1 MYRDLV
7 QPSGHTTNPL
17 TQEDAMRTA
26 TSRRTFLR
34 AAAGAAAL
42 GFPAVLRAQARELRI
57 GHIHP
62 LSGFLAFDGGLVV
75 NGLTLAV
82 EEVNAAGGIKSMG
95 GAKLA
100 LVGSDT
106 QGKVEVGMA
115 ESERLIRDGVVALM
129 GPYQSPVAYA
139 VSQLAEKER
148 TPFVIT
154 VAVADNVTERGFEY
168 TFRVQPNAR
177 GMTVRSLDHLA
188 ELAKATG
195 VTIKTIAVMHEDGL
209 FGTSITGHVE
219 RHAKTLG
226 MEVVTKVGYNFRT
239 PDVTTEVTKI
249 KAARPDLVVVTGYFG
264 DGLLIARTA
273 TEHRLETKAVMGIA
287 NGGFSNPKFLAD
299 QPQLAD
305 LIMDGNYWH
314 NPRSER
320 AKRVM
325 EAYQKRF
332 NAPMS
337 SHSVQSYSALMVL
350 RDALERAGSPDRAK
364 IREALAK
371 TNLTDHILPQ
381 GPIQFDKTGE
391 NAGAQAALLQNQGG
405 KTVVVGPAPF
415 AEAKA
420 VFPVPR
426 WSRP

>member
-1 MYRDLV
+1 METPTRE
-7 QPSGHTTNPL
+7 TTV
-17 TQEDAMRTA
+17 T
-26 TSRRTFLR
+26 RRTILG
-34 AAAGAAAL
+34 GAAIGGAAVL
-42 GFPAVLRAQARELRI
+42 GFPAILRAQAREVKV

-82 EEVNAAGGIKSMG
+82 EEINAAGGIKSLG
-95 GAKLA
+95 GAKIA
-100 LVGSDT
+100 LLGGDS

-115 ESERLIRDGVVALM
+115 EAERLVREGVVALM

-154 VAVADNVTERGFEY
+154 IAVADNVTERGFEH

-177 GMTVRSLDHLA
+177 AMTVRSLDHLA
-188 ELAKATG
+188 ELARSTG
-195 VTIKTIAVMHEDGL
+195 TTVKTIAMLHEDGL
-209 FGTSITGHVE
+209 FGSSIAAHVE
-219 RHAKTLG
+219 RHARQLG
-226 MEVVTKVGYNFRT
+226 MELTLKIGYSFRT
-239 PDVTTEVTKI
+239 PDVATEITKVR
-249 KAARPDLVVVTGYFG
+249 AAKPDLVVVTGYFG

-273 TEHRLETKAVMGIA
+273 AEHRLETRAVMGIA

-305 LIMDGNYWH
+305 LVMDGNYWH

-332 NAPMS
+332 GATMS
-337 SHSVQSYSALMVL
+337 SHSVQSYSAMMVL
-350 RDALERAGSPDRAK
+350 RDALERAGSPDRARV
-364 IREALAK
+364 REALAR
-371 TNLTDHILPQ
+371 TNLSDHILPQ

-391 NAGAQAALLQNQGG
+391 NANAQPALLQNQGG
-405 KTVVVGPAPF
+405 RTVVVGPAAF

-426 WSRP
+426 WSRS

>member
-1 MYRDLV
+1 M
-7 QPSGHTTNPL
+7 
-17 TQEDAMRTA
+17 TQANRIT
-26 TSRRTFLR
+26 RRSFLR
-34 AAAGAAAL
+34 AAGSAGAAL
-42 GFPAVLRAQARELRI
+42 GFPAVARAQAREI
-57 GHIHP
+57 KVGHIHP
-62 LSGFLAFDGGLVV
+62 LSGFLAFDGGLVT

-82 EEVNAAGGIKSMG
+82 EEINAGGGIKSLG
-95 GAKLA
+95 GTRIALA
-100 LVGSDT
+100 GGDT

-115 ESERLIRDGVVALM
+115 EAERLIRDGVVAVL

-139 VSQLAEKER
+139 VSQLCEKER

-177 GMTVRSLDHLA
+177 AMAQRALDHLA
-188 ELAKATG
+188 ELAKGTG
-195 VTIKTIAVMHEDGL
+195 TPVKTLSMLHEDGL
-209 FGTSITGHVE
+209 FGTSIAGHVE
-219 RHAKTLG
+219 RHARSLG
-226 MEVVTKVGYNFRT
+226 MELVLKVPYSFRT

-249 KAARPDLVVVTGYFG
+249 KAARADVVLVSGYFG

-273 TEHRLETKAVMGIA
+273 TELRLEARAVMGVA

-305 LIMDGNYWH
+305 LILDGNYWH

-320 AKRVM
+320 ARRVM

-337 SHSVQSYSALMVL
+337 SHSVQAYAAMMVV
-350 RDALERAGSPDRAK
+350 RDALERAGSPDRARV
-364 IREALAK
+364 REALAG
-371 TNLTDHILPQ
+371 TNLADHILPQ
-381 GPIQFDKTGE
+381 GPIRFDKTGE
-391 NAGAQAALLQNQGG
+391 NANAQPALLQNQGG
-405 KTVVVGPAPF
+405 RTVVVGPSEF

-426 WSRP
+426 WSRS

>member
-1 MYRDLV
+1 MARGLD
-7 QPSGHTTNPL
+7 
-17 TQEDAMRTA
+17 
-26 TSRRTFLR
+26 RRTFLT
-34 AAAGAAAL
+34 GAAASGAIL
-42 GFPAVLRAQARELRI
+42 GAPAVLRGQARELKI

-62 LSGFLAFDGGLVV
+62 LSGFLAFDGGLVT

-82 EEVNAAGGIKSMG
+82 EEINAGGGIKALG
-95 GAKLA
+95 GARLA
-100 LVGSDT
+100 LVGGDT

-115 ESERLIRDGVVALM
+115 EAERLIREGVVALM

-177 GMTVRSLDHLA
+177 AMTVRSVDHLA
-188 ELAKATG
+188 DLARATG
-195 VTIKTIAVMHEDGL
+195 VTVKTIAMMHEDGL
-209 FGTSITGHVE
+209 FGTSIASHLE
-219 RHAKTLG
+219 RHARQVG
-226 MEVVTKVGYNFRT
+226 MEVVLKVGYSFRT
-239 PDVTTEVTKI
+239 PDVTTEITKI
-249 KAARPDLVVVTGYFG
+249 KAAKADVVVVSGYFG

-273 TEHRLETKAVMGIA
+273 TEHRLETRAVMGIA

-305 LIMDGNYWH
+305 LILDGNYWH

-320 AKRVM
+320 ARRVM

-337 SHSVQSYSALMVL
+337 SHSVQSYSAMMVL
-350 RDALERAGSPDRAK
+350 RDALERAASPDRTR

-371 TNLTDHILPQ
+371 TNLAEHILPQ

-391 NAGAQAALLQNQGG
+391 NVNAQPALLQNQGG

-415 AEAKA
+415 TEAKA

-426 WSRP
+426 WSRS

>member
-1 MYRDLV
+1 MHAVVD
-7 QPSGHTTNPL
+7 
-17 TQEDAMRTA
+17 
-26 TSRRTFLR
+26 RRAFIMG
-34 AAAGAAAL
+34 AAAGATAL
-42 GFPAVLRAQARELRI
+42 GFPAVLRAQARELKI

-82 EEVNAAGGIKSMG
+82 EEINAAGGIKSMG
-95 GAKLA
+95 GAKLT
-100 LVGSDT
+100 LVGGDS

-115 ESERLIRDGVVALM
+115 ESERLIREGVVALM

-154 VAVADNVTERGFEY
+154 IAVADNVTERGFEY

-177 GMTVRSLDHLA
+177 AMTVRSLDHLGD
-188 ELAKATG
+188 LAKATG
-195 VTIKTIAVMHEDGL
+195 VTIKTIAMLHEDGL
-209 FGTSITGHVE
+209 FGTSVAAHVE
-219 RHAKTLG
+219 RHAKNLG
-226 MEVVTKVGYNFRT
+226 MDLVLKVGYNFRT
-239 PDVTTEVTKI
+239 PDVTTEITKV

-273 TEHRLETKAVMGIA
+273 TEARLETKAVMGIA

-305 LIMDGNYWH
+305 LVMDGNYWH

-332 NAPMS
+332 NASMS
-337 SHSVQSYSALMVL
+337 SHSVQSYSAMMVL

-371 TNLTDHILPQ
+371 TNLGDHILPQ

-391 NAGAQAALLQNQGG
+391 NVNAQPALLQNQGG
-405 KTVVVGPAPF
+405 KTLVVGPAQF

-426 WSRP
+426 WSRS

>member
-1 MYRDLV
+1 MHARVD
-7 QPSGHTTNPL
+7 
-17 TQEDAMRTA
+17 
-26 TSRRTFLR
+26 RRAFIMG

-42 GFPAVLRAQARELRI
+42 GFPAVLRAQARELKV

-82 EEVNAAGGIKSMG
+82 EEINAAGGIKSMG
-95 GAKLA
+95 GAKLT
-100 LVGSDT
+100 LVGGDS

-115 ESERLIRDGVVALM
+115 ESERLIREGVVALM

-154 VAVADNVTERGFEY
+154 IAVADNVTERGFEY

-177 GMTVRSLDHLA
+177 AMTVRSLDHLGD
-188 ELAKATG
+188 LAKATG
-195 VTIKTIAVMHEDGL
+195 VTVKTIAMLHEDGL
-209 FGTSITGHVE
+209 FGTSVAAHVE
-219 RHAKTLG
+219 RHAKNLG
-226 MEVVTKVGYNFRT
+226 MDLVLKVGYNVRT
-239 PDVTTEVTKI
+239 PDVTTEITKV

-273 TEHRLETKAVMGIA
+273 TEARLETKAVMGIA

-314 NPRSER
+314 NPRSEW

-332 NAPMS
+332 NASMS
-337 SHSVQSYSALMVL
+337 SHSVQSYSATMVL

-371 TNLTDHILPQ
+371 TNLGDHILPQ

-391 NAGAQAALLQNQGG
+391 NVNAQPVLLQNQGG
-405 KTVVVGPAPF
+405 KTLVVGPAQF

-426 WSRP
+426 WSRS

>member
-1 MYRDLV
+1 MDK
-7 QPSGHTTNPL
+7 QPAIG
-17 TQEDAMRTA
+17 
-26 TSRRTFLR
+26 RRTFVKG
-34 AAAGAAAL
+34 AMAGAAAL
-42 GFPAVLRAQARELRI
+42 GFPSVLRAQARELKI
-57 GHIHP
+57 GHVHP
-62 LSGFLAFDGGLVV
+62 LSGFLAFDGGLVS

-82 EEVNAAGGIKSMG
+82 EEINAGGGIKSQG
-95 GAKLA
+95 GAKLT
-100 LVGSDT
+100 LIGGDT

-115 ESERLIRDGVVALM
+115 EGERLIREGVVALL

-177 GMTVRSLDHLA
+177 AMTVRSLDHVA
-188 ELAKATG
+188 ELARASG
-195 VTIKTIAVMHEDGL
+195 VALKTIAMMHEDGL
-209 FGTSITGHVE
+209 FGTSIAGHLE

-226 MEVVTKVGYNFRT
+226 MELVVKVGYNFRT

-249 KAARPDLVVVTGYFG
+249 KAAKADLVVVSGYFG

-273 TEHRLETKAVMGIA
+273 SEHRLEARAVMGIA

-332 NAPMS
+332 ASPMS
-337 SHSVQSYSALMVL
+337 SHSVQSYSAMMVL

-371 TNLTDHILPQ
+371 TNLGDHILPQ

-391 NAGAQAALLQNQGG
+391 NVNAQPALLQNQGG
-405 KTVVVGPAPF
+405 RTVVVGPAHF

-426 WSRP
+426 WSRS

>member
-1 MYRDLV
+1 M
-7 QPSGHTTNPL
+7 PTSL
-17 TQEDAMRTA
+17 T
-26 TSRRTFLR
+26 RRALL
-34 AAAGAAAL
+34 AGAATGATAL
-42 GFPAVLRAQARELRI
+42 GFPAVLRAQAREVKI

-62 LSGFLAFDGGLVV
+62 LSGFLAFDGGLVA

-82 EEVNAAGGIKSMG
+82 EEINAAGGIKSMG
-95 GAKLA
+95 GARVA
-100 LVGSDT
+100 LSGGDT

-115 ESERLIRDGVVALM
+115 EAERLIREGVVAVM
-129 GPYQSPVAYA
+129 GPYQSPVAFA
-139 VSQLAEKER
+139 VSQLCEKEK

-154 VAVADNVTERGFEY
+154 VAVADNITERGFEH

-177 GMTVRSLDHLA
+177 VITQRSLDHMA
-188 ELAKATG
+188 EVARTSGTA
-195 VTIKTIAVMHEDGL
+195 VKTIAILHEDGL
-209 FGTSITGHVE
+209 FGTTIAGHLE
-219 RHAKTLG
+219 KHARAVG
-226 MEVVTKVGYNFRT
+226 MDLILKVAYNIRT

-249 KAARPDLVVVTGYFG
+249 KAARPDLVVVSGYFG

-273 TEHRLETKAVMGIA
+273 SEVRLETRAVMGIA

-305 LIMDGNYWH
+305 LVLDGNYWH

-325 EAYQKRF
+325 ESYQKRF
-332 NAPMS
+332 STPMS
-337 SHSVQSYSALMVL
+337 SHSVQSYSAMMVV

-364 IREALAK
+364 VREALAQ
-371 TNLTDHILPQ
+371 TSLADHILPQ

-391 NAGAQAALLQNQGG
+391 NVNAQPALLQNQGG
-405 KTVVVGPAPF
+405 RTAVVGPAAF

-426 WSRP
+426 WAR

>member
-1 MYRDLV
+1 M
-7 QPSGHTTNPL
+7 TTSTWL
-17 TQEDAMRTA
+17 
-26 TSRRTFLR
+26 SRRTFLR
-34 AAAGAAAL
+34 GTAAAGAAAL
-42 GFPAVLRAQARELRI
+42 GFPAGLRAQPREI
-57 GHIHP
+57 KVGHIHP
-62 LSGFLAFDGGLVV
+62 LSGFLAFDGGLVT

-82 EEVNAAGGIKSMG
+82 EEINAAGGIKSLG
-95 GAKLA
+95 GARVALA
-100 LVGSDT
+100 GGDT

-115 ESERLIRDGVVALM
+115 EAERLIREGVVAVL

-139 VSQLAEKER
+139 VSQLCEKEQ

-154 VAVADNVTERGFEY
+154 VAVADNVTERGFQY

-177 GMTVRSLDHLA
+177 AMTARSLDHLA
-188 ELAKATG
+188 ELARATG
-195 VTIKTIAVMHEDGL
+195 VTVKTIAMMHEDGL
-209 FGTSITGHVE
+209 FGTSIAGHLE
-219 RHAKTLG
+219 RHARTLG
-226 MEVVTKVGYNFRT
+226 MELVLKVGYNFRT

-249 KAARPDLVVVTGYFG
+249 KAAKADLVVITGYFG

-273 TEHRLETKAVMGIA
+273 AEHRLEAKAVTGIA

-320 AKRVM
+320 TKRVF

-337 SHSVQSYSALMVL
+337 SHSVQAYSAMMVL

-364 IREALAK
+364 IREALAR
-371 TNLTDHILPQ
+371 TNLADHILPQ

-391 NAGAQAALLQNQGG
+391 NANAQPALLQNQGG

-415 AEAKA
+415 AEARA

-426 WSRP
+426 WSRS

>member
-1 MYRDLV
+1 MHARVD
-7 QPSGHTTNPL
+7 
-17 TQEDAMRTA
+17 
-26 TSRRTFLR
+26 RRAFIMG

-42 GFPAVLRAQARELRI
+42 GFPAVLRAQARELKV

-82 EEVNAAGGIKSMG
+82 EEINAAGGIKSMG
-95 GAKLA
+95 GAKLT
-100 LVGSDT
+100 LVGGDS

-115 ESERLIRDGVVALM
+115 ESERLIREGVVALM

-154 VAVADNVTERGFEY
+154 IAVADNVTERGFEY

-177 GMTVRSLDHLA
+177 AMTVRSLDHLGD
-188 ELAKATG
+188 LAKATG
-195 VTIKTIAVMHEDGL
+195 VTVKTIAMLHEDGL
-209 FGTSITGHVE
+209 FGTSVAAHVE
-219 RHAKTLG
+219 RHAKNLG
-226 MEVVTKVGYNFRT
+226 MDLVLKVGYNVRT
-239 PDVTTEVTKI
+239 PDVTTEITKV

-273 TEHRLETKAVMGIA
+273 TEARLETKAVMGIA

-332 NAPMS
+332 NASMS
-337 SHSVQSYSALMVL
+337 SHSVQSYSATMVL

-371 TNLTDHILPQ
+371 TNLGDHILPQ

-391 NAGAQAALLQNQGG
+391 NVNAQPVLLQNQGG
-405 KTVVVGPAPF
+405 KTLVVGPAQF

-426 WSRP
+426 WSRS

>member
-1 MYRDLV
+1 
-7 QPSGHTTNPL
+7 
-17 TQEDAMRTA
+17 MRSA
-26 TSRRTFLR
+26 LSRRTFLETGLR
-34 AAAGAAAL
+34 TAAGAAAL
-42 GFPAVLRAQARELRI
+42 GIPAVLRAQAREVRV
-57 GHIHP
+57 GHVHP
-62 LSGFLAFDGGLVV
+62 LSGPLAFDGGLVV
-75 NGLTLAV
+75 NGLILAV
-82 EEVNAAGGIKSMG
+82 EEINGAGGIKSMG
-95 GAKLA
+95 GARLT
-100 LVGSDT
+100 LVGGDS
-106 QGKVEVGMA
+106 QSKVDVGSSEA
-115 ESERLIRDGVVALM
+115 ERLLREGVVTLM
-129 GPYQSPVAYA
+129 GPYQSPVAYN
-139 VSQLAEKER
+139 VSQLCEKER

-154 VAVADNVTERGFEY
+154 VAVADNITERGFEY

-177 GMTVRSLDHLA
+177 AMTTRSLDHLG
-188 ELAKATG
+188 ELAKSSG
-195 VTIKTIAVMHEDGL
+195 VAVKTIAVLHEDSL
-209 FGTSITGHVE
+209 FGTSIAGHVE

-226 MEVVTKVGYNFRT
+226 MEVVLKVGYNFRT
-239 PDVTTEVTKI
+239 PDLTNEVAKV
-249 KAARPDLVVVTGYFG
+249 KVSRPDLVIVSGYFP
-264 DGLLIARTA
+264 DAIVVARTA
-273 TEHRLETKAVMGIA
+273 TEHRLETRAVTGIA

-337 SHSVQSYSALMVL
+337 SHSVQSYSAAMVL
-350 RDALERAGSPDRAK
+350 RDALERAGSPDRGQ

-391 NAGAQAALLQNQGG
+391 NVNAQPALLQNQSG
-405 KTVVVGPAPF
+405 KTVVVGPSQF

-426 WSRP
+426 WSRS

>member
-1 MYRDLV
+1 MTRQRSL
-7 QPSGHTTNPL
+7 
-17 TQEDAMRTA
+17 
-26 TSRRTFLR
+26 SRRTFLR
-34 AAAGAAAL
+34 GAAAVGAAL
-42 GFPAVLRAQARELRI
+42 GFPAVLRAQAREIKI

-62 LSGFLAFDGGLVV
+62 VSGPLAFDGGLVV

-82 EEVNAAGGIKSMG
+82 EEINAAGGIRSMG
-95 GAKLA
+95 GGKIT
-100 LVGSDT
+100 LVGGDS

-115 ESERLIRDGVVALM
+115 ESERLIRDGALVLM

-154 VAVADNVTERGFEY
+154 VAVADNITERGFEY

-177 GMTVRSLDHLA
+177 AMTMRSLDHLA
-188 ELAKATG
+188 ELAKTAG
-195 VTIKTIAVMHEDGL
+195 VTVKTIAMMHEDGL
-209 FGTSITGHVE
+209 FGTSIAGHLE
-219 RHAKTLG
+219 KHAKTLG
-226 MEVVTKVGYNFRT
+226 MELVLRVPYSFRT
-239 PDVTTEVTKI
+239 ADVTTEVTKI
-249 KAARPDLVVVTGYFG
+249 KAAKADLVVVTGYFG

-273 TEHRLETKAVMGIA
+273 TEHRLEAKAVAGIA

-314 NPRSER
+314 NPRNER
-320 AKRVM
+320 AKRSM

-337 SHSVQSYSALMVL
+337 SHSVQSYSATMVA
-350 RDALERAGSPDRAK
+350 RDALERAGKPDRAA

-371 TNLTDHILPQ
+371 TNLADHILPQ

-391 NAGAQAALLQNQGG
+391 NVNAQPALLQNQGA
-405 KTVVVGPAPF
+405 KTVVVGPAQF

-426 WSRP
+426 WSRS

>member
-1 MYRDLV
+1 MNTPV
-7 QPSGHTTNPL
+7 
-17 TQEDAMRTA
+17 
-26 TSRRTFLR
+26 SRRTVLAG
-34 AAAGAAAL
+34 AAAIGTAAL
-42 GFPAVLRAQARELRI
+42 GFPAVLRAQARELKI

-82 EEVNAAGGIKSMG
+82 EEINAGGGIKSLG
-95 GAKLA
+95 GAKLSLA
-100 LVGSDT
+100 GSDT

-115 ESERLIRDGVVALM
+115 EAERLIREGVVALL

-177 GMTVRSLDHLA
+177 AMTVRSLDHLA
-188 ELAKATG
+188 ELAKGSG
-195 VTIKTIAVMHEDGL
+195 VTVKTIAMMHEDGL
-209 FGTSITGHVE
+209 FGTSIAAHLE

-226 MEVVTKVGYNFRT
+226 MEVALRVGYNFRT
-239 PDVTTEVTKI
+239 PDVTTEITKI
-249 KAARPDLVVVTGYFG
+249 KGARPDLVVISGYFG
-264 DGLLIARTA
+264 DALLIARTA
-273 TEHRLETKAVMGIA
+273 TEHRLETRAVMGIA
-287 NGGFSNPKFLAD
+287 NGGFSNPKFLSD

-314 NPRSER
+314 NPQSER

-325 EAYQKRF
+325 ESYQKRF
-332 NAPMS
+332 SAPMS
-337 SHSVQSYSALMVL
+337 SHSVQSYSAMMVL
-350 RDALERAGSPDRAK
+350 RDALERAGSPDRGK

-371 TNLTDHILPQ
+371 TSLADHILPQ

-391 NAGAQAALLQNQGG
+391 NVNAQPALLQNQGG
-405 KTVVVGPAPF
+405 RTVVVGPTRF

>member
-1 MYRDLV
+1 MR
-7 QPSGHTTNPL
+7 QTGRL
-17 TQEDAMRTA
+17 T
-26 TSRRTFLR
+26 RRSFLG
-34 AAAGAAAL
+34 AAGALGAGAL
-42 GFPAVLRAQARELRI
+42 GFPAVLRAQAREVKV

-82 EEVNAAGGIKSMG
+82 EEINEGGGLKSMG
-95 GAKLA
+95 GARIA
-100 LVGSDT
+100 LSGGDT

-115 ESERLIRDGVVALM
+115 EAERLIRDGAVAVL

-139 VSQLAEKER
+139 VSQLCEKER

-177 GMTVRSLDHLA
+177 AMSERALDHHA

-195 VTIKTIAVMHEDGL
+195 VSVKSLSMLHEDGL
-209 FGTSITGHVE
+209 FGTSIAGHVE
-219 RHAKTLG
+219 RHAKQLG
-226 MEVVTKVGYNFRT
+226 MDLGLKVPYNFRT
-239 PDVTTEVTKI
+239 PDLTTEVTKV
-249 KAARPDLVVVTGYFG
+249 KAAKADVVIVSGYFG
-264 DGLLIARTA
+264 DALLIARTA
-273 TEHRLETKAVMGIA
+273 TELRLEARAVMGVS

-305 LIMDGNYWH
+305 LILDANYWH

-325 EAYQKRF
+325 EAYRKRF

-337 SHSVQSYSALMVL
+337 SHSVQSYSAMMVL
-350 RDALERAGSPDRAK
+350 RDALERAGSADRAK
-364 IREALAK
+364 VREALAK
-371 TNLTDHILPQ
+371 TNLADHILPQ
-381 GPIQFDKTGE
+381 GPIRFEKTGE
-391 NAGAQAALLQNQGG
+391 NAGAQPVLLQNQNAR
-405 KTVVVGPAPF
+405 TVVVGPTEF
-415 AEAKA
+415 AEAKP

-426 WSRP
+426 WARS

>member
-1 MYRDLV
+1 
-7 QPSGHTTNPL
+7 
-17 TQEDAMRTA
+17 MRSA
-26 TSRRTFLR
+26 LSRRTFLR
-34 AAAGAAAL
+34 AAASVGAL
-42 GFPAVLRAQARELRI
+42 GFPAVVRAQARELRI
-57 GHIHP
+57 GHVHP
-62 LSGFLAFDGGLVV
+62 LSGPLAFDGSLVV

-82 EEVNAAGGIKSMG
+82 EEINGAGGIKSMG
-95 GAKLA
+95 GARLT
-100 LVGSDT
+100 LVGGDS
-106 QGKVEVGMA
+106 QSKVDVGTTEA
-115 ESERLIRDGVVALM
+115 ERLLREGIVALM
-129 GPYQSPVAYA
+129 GPYQSPVAYN
-139 VSQLAEKER
+139 VSQLCEKER

-154 VAVADNVTERGFEY
+154 VAVADNITERGFEY

-177 GMTVRSLDHLA
+177 AMTARSLDHLA
-188 ELAKATG
+188 EVAKTAG
-195 VTIKTIAVMHEDGL
+195 VPVKTIAVMHEDSL
-209 FGTSITGHVE
+209 FGTSIAGHLE

-226 MEVVTKVGYNFRT
+226 MEVVLKVGYNFRT
-239 PDVTTEVTKI
+239 PDLTNEVTKV
-249 KAARPDLVVVTGYFG
+249 KVARPDLVVVSGYFP
-264 DGLLIARTA
+264 DAIVVARTA
-273 TEHRLETKAVMGIA
+273 TEHRLETRAVTGIA

-332 NAPMS
+332 SAPMS
-337 SHSVQSYSALMVL
+337 SHSVQSYSAAMVL
-350 RDALERAGSPDRAK
+350 RDALERATVPDRGP

-371 TNLTDHILPQ
+371 TNLSDHILPQ

-391 NAGAQAALLQNQGG
+391 NVNAQPALLQNQGG
-405 KTVVVGPAPF
+405 RTVVVGPAAF

-426 WSRP
+426 WSRS

>member
-1 MYRDLV
+1 MR
-7 QPSGHTTNPL
+7 NPKHL
-17 TQEDAMRTA
+17 A
-26 TSRRTFLR
+26 RRTFLKG
-34 AAAGAAAL
+34 AAVTGAAAV
-42 GFPAVLRAQARELRI
+42 GFPAVLRAQAREVKV

-82 EEVNAAGGIKSMG
+82 EEINAAGGIKSLG
-95 GAKLA
+95 GAKIA
-100 LVGSDT
+100 LVGGDT

-115 ESERLIRDGVVALM
+115 EAERLIREGVVAVM

-139 VSQLAEKER
+139 VSQLCEKEK

-154 VAVADNVTERGFEY
+154 VAVADNITERGFEH

-177 GMTVRSLDHLA
+177 AMTVRSLDHVA
-188 ELAKATG
+188 ELAKSTG
-195 VTIKTIAVMHEDGL
+195 TAMKTIAMLHEDGL
-209 FGTSITGHVE
+209 FGTSIAAHVE
-219 RHAKTLG
+219 RHAKQLG
-226 MEVVTKVGYNFRT
+226 MELVSKVGYNFRT
-239 PDVTTEVTKI
+239 PDVTTEITKI
-249 KAARPDLVVVTGYFG
+249 KAGKPDLVVVSGYFG

-273 TEHRLETKAVMGIA
+273 AEHRLETKAVMGIA

-332 NAPMS
+332 GATMS

-350 RDALERAGSPDRAK
+350 RDALERTGSPDRAK
-364 IREALAK
+364 VREALSK
-371 TNLTDHILPQ
+371 TNLSDHILPQ

-391 NAGAQAALLQNQGG
+391 NVNAQPALLQNQGA
-405 KTVVVGPAPF
+405 KTVVVGPAQF
-415 AEAKA
+415 VEAKA
-420 VFPVPR
+420 AFPVPR
-426 WSRP
+426 WSR

>member
-1 MYRDLV
+1 MTRRLD
-7 QPSGHTTNPL
+7 
-17 TQEDAMRTA
+17 
-26 TSRRTFLR
+26 RRTFLT
-34 AAAGAAAL
+34 GAAASGALL
-42 GFPAVLRAQARELRI
+42 GAPAMLRGQARELKI

-62 LSGFLAFDGGLVV
+62 LSGFLAFDGGLVT

-82 EEVNAAGGIKSMG
+82 EEINAGGGIKSLG
-95 GAKLA
+95 GARLA
-100 LVGSDT
+100 LVGGDT

-115 ESERLIRDGVVALM
+115 EAERLIREGVVALM
-129 GPYQSPVAYA
+129 GPYQSPIAYA

-177 GMTVRSLDHLA
+177 AMTVGSVDHLA
-188 ELAKATG
+188 DLARATG
-195 VTIKTIAVMHEDGL
+195 VAVKTIAMMHEDGL
-209 FGTSITGHVE
+209 FGTSIANHLE
-219 RHAKTLG
+219 RHARQRG
-226 MEVVTKVGYNFRT
+226 MEVVLKVGYSFRT
-239 PDVTTEVTKI
+239 PDVTTEITKV
-249 KAARPDLVVVTGYFG
+249 KAAKPDLVVVSGYFG

-273 TEHRLETKAVMGIA
+273 TEHRLETRAVMGIA

-305 LIMDGNYWH
+305 LILDGNYWH

-320 AKRVM
+320 AKRVL

-332 NAPMS
+332 DAAMS
-337 SHSVQSYSALMVL
+337 SHSVQSYSAMMVL
-350 RDALERAGSPDRAK
+350 RDALERAASPDRAK

-391 NAGAQAALLQNQGG
+391 NVNARPALLQNQGG
-405 KTVVVGPAPF
+405 KTVVVGPPAF

-426 WSRP
+426 WSRS

>member
-1 MYRDLV
+1 MK
-7 QPSGHTTNPL
+7 
-17 TQEDAMRTA
+17 TA
-26 TSRRTFLR
+26 VTRRTFLR
-34 AAAGAAAL
+34 AAAGAATL
-42 GFPAVLRAQARELRI
+42 GFPAVLRAQARELKI
-57 GHIHP
+57 GHVHP

-82 EEVNAAGGIKSMG
+82 EEINAAGGIRSMG
-95 GAKLA
+95 GARLA
-100 LVGSDT
+100 LVGGDT

-115 ESERLIRDGVVALM
+115 ESERLIREGVVALM

-139 VSQLAEKER
+139 VSQLAEKEH

-154 VAVADNVTERGFEY
+154 VAVADNITERGFEH

-177 GMTVRSLDHLA
+177 AMTTRSLEHVA

-195 VTIKTIAVMHEDGL
+195 VALKTIAMMHEDGL
-209 FGTSITGHVE
+209 FGTSIAGHLE
-219 RHAKTLG
+219 RHARTLG
-226 MEVVTKVGYNFRT
+226 MEVVLKVGYNFRT
-239 PDVTTEVTKI
+239 PDVTTEITKV
-249 KAARPDLVVVTGYFG
+249 KAAKPDLVVVSGYFG

-273 TEHRLETKAVMGIA
+273 TEHRLEARAVMGIA

-305 LIMDGNYWH
+305 LVMDGNYWH

-320 AKRVM
+320 ARRVM

-332 NAPMS
+332 GAPMS
-337 SHSVQSYSALMVL
+337 SHSVQSYSATMVL
-350 RDALERAGSPDRAK
+350 RDALERAGSPDRTK
-364 IREALAK
+364 IREALAR
-371 TNLTDHILPQ
+371 TNLADHILPQ

-391 NAGAQAALLQNQGG
+391 NVNAQPALLQNQGG
-405 KTVVVGPAPF
+405 RTVVVGPSAF

-426 WSRP
+426 WSRS